1 MISIMHVS
9 HRFDFGFTLRIYLV
23 FIVTIQFAALSLQQ
37 VNLLPISLPR
47 IYKTFCLYFLKEIK
61 TFSCLLLKRHI
72 FGHAFC
78 FSFILKI
85 NAKMI
90 VSFNTVASSNVEW
103 HAELVELEI

>member
-9 HRFDFGFTLRIYLV
+9 RRIYLV

-61 TFSCLLLKRHI
+61 TFGCLLLKRHI